1 MILWWMNI
9 QGALEKSSTLAQ
21 CAFDISLMTCCQ
33 MASLLADPGE
43 SDFGVEGRHRNH

>member
-43 SDFGVEGRHRNH
+43 SDFGAEGRHRNH